1 VAALYQIIPMFPA
14 AAPGIIIVQHMPGGF
29 TTSFA
34 ERLNTL
40 SAMQVKEAES
50 GDRVRPGLVLLAPGG
65 EFHMEIRRS
74 GGEYRVVLTEGERI
88 ERHKPSVN
96 VLFHSVAKYVGNN
109 ATAVILTGMGQD
121 GAEGLLAIRQAGG
134 RTFAQDEKSS
144 VVYGM
149 PRVAW
154 EIGAAQAVFPLEE
167 IPMRLLEAIRR

>member
-1 VAALYQIIPMFPA
+1 
-14 AAPGIIIVQHMPGGF
+14 
-29 TTSFA
+29 
-34 ERLNTL
+34 
-40 SAMQVKEAES
+40 
-50 GDRVRPGLVLLAPGG
+50 
-65 EFHMEIRRS
+65 MEIRRS